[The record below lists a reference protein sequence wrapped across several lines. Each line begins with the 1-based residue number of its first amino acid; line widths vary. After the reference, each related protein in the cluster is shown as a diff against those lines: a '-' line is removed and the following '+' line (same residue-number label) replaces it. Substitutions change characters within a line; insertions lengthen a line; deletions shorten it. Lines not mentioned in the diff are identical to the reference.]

1 MNEYERANRDLI
13 IVENISS
20 QFMSTL
26 EDKMGYKEEI
36 LLVDDDEI
44 ILKIVSDWIT
54 FRDFKVSTARDG
66 TEAYDLFIKKKEQI

>member
-54 FRDFKVSTARDG
+54 FRDFKVSTARD
-66 TEAYDLFIKKKEQI
+66 